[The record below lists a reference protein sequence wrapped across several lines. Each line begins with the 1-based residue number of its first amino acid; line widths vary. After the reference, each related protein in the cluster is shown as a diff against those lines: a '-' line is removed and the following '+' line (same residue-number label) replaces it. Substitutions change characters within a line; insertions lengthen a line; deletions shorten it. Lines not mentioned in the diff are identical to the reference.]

1 MLDWVYNIHSAMVVG
16 FIALGAVAICW
27 LGIVTLR
34 PVVKSLVQRQPGLN
48 ETVGDFLQ
56 YFGVIYGLLLGLL
69 AVATYQNLS
78 DAEKTV
84 GNEAAALG
92 ALYRDVSA
100 YPEPAR
106 SEVQALIRDYTRYVI
121 DEAWPLQQ
129 KGIVPAGAV
138 MKAAS
143 IFERLSAFEPQS
155 KSQEA
160 LHQETLR
167 QFNTFFH
174 HRRERLHSV
183 TFSIPPVLWYTVAIG
198 ALLNMLLMWLFDL
211 RLGIHLLLGG
221 VLSFFLATMITLI
234 LLMDQPFR
242 GAVSVSPDAF
252 ELIYKQLMK
261 S

>member
-1 MLDWVYNIHSAMVVG
+1 MLDWVYNVHPAMVVG
-16 FIALGAVAICW
+16 AIVLGFVAICW
-27 LGIVTLR
+27 FGIFALR
-34 PVVKSLVQRQPGLN
+34 PVVKHLVQRQPGLN

-106 SEVQALIRDYTRYVI
+106 SEVQAMIRDYTRYVI

-129 KGIVPAGAV
+129 KGIVPPGAV
-138 MKAAS
+138 AKAAR
-143 IFERLSAFEPQS
+143 IFERLVAFEPQS

-183 TFSIPPVLWYTVAIG
+183 TFAIPPLLWYTVAVG

-211 RLGIHLLLGG
+211 RIGIHLLLGG
-221 VLSFFLATMITLI
+221 TLSFFLATMISLI

-242 GAVSVSPDAF
+242 GEVSVSSSAF
-252 ELIYKQLMK
+252 ELIYGQLMTN
-261 S
+261 